1 MGSLEGPSMGS
12 ETVAGGESVEALI
25 GREVPEPVLAPAWTR
40 DEALGA
46 KRAPLRSTSVPAGRR
61 QDLRDA
67 VGGHRRKDRGTR
79 VVVAWAETYGRPKTT
94 EMLQG
99 LDVVPPASIVY
110 RGRSFQEMD
119 TEAVAARRPDVALV
133 DELAHTNIPG
143 ASRAKRWENVL
154 DLLTEGIEVITTVNV
169 QHVESLND
177 VVAAVTGIRQRE
189 TVPDWVVD
197 AATRSNWWTCHL
209 TRSAAGWCTATSTPT
224 RGRQSSRCSASS
236 RRRT

>member
-1 MGSLEGPSMGS
+1 MGSD
-12 ETVAGGESVEALI
+12 TVVGGESVEALI
-25 GREVPEPVLAPAWTR
+25 GREVPEPSSRPRGRRTR
-40 DEALGA
+40 
-46 KRAPLRSTSVPAGRR
+46 RWVRSAPLRIYLGAAPG
-61 QDLRDA
+61 
-67 VGGHRRKDRGTR
+67 VGKTFAMLSEGHRRKDRGTR

-154 DLLTEGIEVITTVNV
+154 DR
-169 QHVESLND
+169 H
-177 VVAAVTGIRQRE
+177 
-189 TVPDWVVD
+189 
-197 AATRSNWWTCHL
+197 
-209 TRSAAGWCTATSTPT
+209 
-224 RGRQSSRCSASS
+224 
-236 RRRT
+236 